1 MYWLN
6 YPDTSDHHSAAV
18 HCPCNPSNMLLRLLL
33 LSLLFVTLLI
43 EGASA
48 QSGWSGC
55 INPNDLSSPN
65 LITIGQ
71 PTTICLTIGPGGAW
85 GGNQKSDGSFVG
97 VTYLRYTWQVTADQY
112 SRFHIPYSYDQLIA
126 NPGSTTVTDINL
138 YNKNLTVFA
147 ASQQLLSFLRVYY
160 DEKEGRVY
168 PFLTM
173 IVDAKKGVVQGIS
186 WDDSCIFCSKN
197 KCLENMY
204 NFDGVSSVELGID
217 QPSKGCYFTTEQCN
231 VLVKEGKT
239 DCDLT
244 FYVVWTG
251 SDVNN
256 RPFTSAPNRF
266 SAFPLSNLQQS
277 FKNSL

>member
-112 SRFHIPYSYDQLIA
+112 SRFHIP
-126 NPGSTTVTDINL
+126 NC
-138 YNKNLTVFA
+138 K
-147 ASQQLLSFLRVYY
+147 
-160 DEKEGRVY
+160 
-168 PFLTM
+168 
-173 IVDAKKGVVQGIS
+173 
-186 WDDSCIFCSKN
+186 
-197 KCLENMY
+197 
-204 NFDGVSSVELGID
+204 
-217 QPSKGCYFTTEQCN
+217 
-231 VLVKEGKT
+231 
-239 DCDLT
+239 
-244 FYVVWTG
+244 
-251 SDVNN
+251 
-256 RPFTSAPNRF
+256 
-266 SAFPLSNLQQS
+266 
-277 FKNSL
+277 